1 MAGDDAE
8 PGVGVTGFDSTQA
21 ALDTFPAQ
29 LKRLRTKRTR
39 AFTSFNNAAV
49 SGTAGAGGDAT
60 LLACEQALQLLTL
73 STNTLADTMGEMN
86 PQILRFGQWG
96 RAE

>member
-21 ALDTFPAQ
+21 ALDSFPAQ

-39 AFTSFNNAAV
+39 AFTSFNNTAV
-49 SGTAGAGGDAT
+49 SGTAGQEVMQHFW
-60 LLACEQALQLLTL
+60 LASRPSSC
-73 STNTLADTMGEMN
+73 
-86 PQILRFGQWG
+86 
-96 RAE
+96 

>member
-1 MAGDDAE
+1 MAEAE
-8 PGVGVTGFDSTQA
+8 SGVIGFDSTQA
-21 ALDTFPAQ
+21 ILDSFPAQ

-49 SGTAGAGGDAT
+49 NGTTGAGGDAT

-73 STNTLADTMGEMN
+73 STNILADTMGDM
-86 PQILRFGQWG
+86 ISRFSSSGSG
-96 RAE
+96 AEEIS